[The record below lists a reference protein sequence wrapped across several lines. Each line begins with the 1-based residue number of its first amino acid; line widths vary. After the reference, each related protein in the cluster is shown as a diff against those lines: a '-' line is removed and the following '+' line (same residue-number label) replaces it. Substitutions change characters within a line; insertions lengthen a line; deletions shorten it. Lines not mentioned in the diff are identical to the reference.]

1 MGIVKG
7 EQIWLYIT
15 DLIKHAD
22 KEFLKRVDNKSKLIE
37 GLSNELF
44 FIGAYTREDL
54 DSQVLPFMEENT
66 EDIYSMKELVLEKL
80 AAKKTVK
87 KTVKKTACKLWTKA
101 ELSTLKKAYPKTNTK
116 TLAKK
121 LGRTLEAV
129 RFQAKKRR
137 LKKTRS
143 YMQCLYKVAS
153 KQPRSLQRKRS
164 ARKKYRKIID

>member
-1 MGIVKG
+1 MRIAKR
-7 EQIWLYIT
+7 EQIWSYIT
-15 DLIKHAD
+15 ELINHAD
-22 KEFLKRVDNKSKLIE
+22 KEFLKRADNKSKLIE

-44 FIGAYTREDL
+44 FIGAYTRADL
-54 DSQVLPFMEENT
+54 DSQVIPFMEENT

-80 AAKKTVK
+80 AAK

-143 YMQCLYKVAS
+143 YMQSLYTVAS
-153 KQPRSLQRKRS
+153 KQPRRLQGRKL
-164 ARKKYRKIID
+164 ARKGYRKIID